1 MQCGARAMRSI
12 INISTKSSISTPPL
26 DDNPQYQCQN
36 HHQNKKT
43 FNITEFNSIIQNE
56 LFCFIYKDKNVFSSI
71 KNRKLTIIIHPQS
84 TTNINKVPPQHNSS
98 THPTHQRCPSRTT
111 TTSTPRLGVIH
122 QSTR

>member
-43 FNITEFNSIIQNE
+43 FNITEFNSIIQNK
-56 LFCFIYKDKNVFSSI
+56 LFVLFIRI
-71 KNRKLTIIIHPQS
+71 KMSFQVSKIEN
-84 TTNINKVPPQHNSS
+84 
-98 THPTHQRCPSRTT
+98 
-111 TTSTPRLGVIH
+111 
-122 QSTR
+122 